1 MGSFLVKV
9 YGYMSAPAKPLAPT
23 PSSHLKASPSQGD
36 LLAAGDLVAGRYHV
50 EGLIGRGGMGEVYA
64 ARDIHAE
71 DRVALKLI
79 HPELLGSS
87 KTRSRFEREV
97 ELTRRIDH
105 PNVLK
110 VRDFLKVEPPGRE
123 SALVPC
129 VVMEFLEGPT
139 LADHLAERKA
149 PMSGEE
155 AKPIVCQIAAA
166 LSAAHN
172 AGVVH
177 RDLKP
182 DNVFLVPDRKNGGL
196 RAVLTDFGV
205 ARADR
210 SRSSS
215 SAEDSQSFTASNVL
229 VGTPDYMAPEQLEL
243 EKASP
248 LSDLYSLGL
257 VFFEMVTGR
266 LPFQARNKLEAV
278 FQRVRE
284 PAPSPR
290 SIRPEVDEDC
300 DRVIQRCLQRDPADR
315 YSHARELIREL
326 DGDQSGWLTREPV
339 YQRRRMGA
347 VAVGL
352 LLFLLVVALVVIY
365 AT

>member
-1 MGSFLVKV
+1 
-9 YGYMSAPAKPLAPT
+9 MSASVTPA
-23 PSSHLKASPSQGD
+23 PSKGD

-64 ARDIHAE
+64 ARDISAE

-110 VRDFLKVEPPGRE
+110 VRDFLKVEPPGHE
-123 SALVPC
+123 NAQVPC

-149 PMSGEE
+149 PMPSEE

-166 LSAAHN
+166 LAAAHR

-182 DNVFLVPDRKNGGL
+182 DNIFLVPDRKTGVL

-205 ARADR
+205 ARSDR
-210 SRSSS
+210 GRSNKNG
-215 SAEDSQSFTASNVL
+215 EDSQTFTASNVL
-229 VGTPDYMAPEQLEL
+229 IGTPDYMAPEQLEL
-243 EKASP
+243 EKASA

-266 LPFQARNKLEAV
+266 LPFQSKNRLEAV
-278 FQRVRE
+278 FQRVKE
-284 PAPSPR
+284 PAPPPR
-290 SIRPEVDEDC
+290 SIRPEIAEDC
-300 DRVIQRCLQRDPADR
+300 DRVIQRCLQREPNDR
-315 YSHARELIREL
+315 FASAQEIIREL
-326 DGDQSGWLTREPV
+326 DGDQSGWLERDPQGEK
-339 YQRRRMGA
+339 RRLFAIGIG
-347 VAVGL
+347 VVL
-352 LLFLLVVALVVIY
+352 LILVIVLVLLY
-365 AT
+365 AS

>member
-1 MGSFLVKV
+1 
-9 YGYMSAPAKPLAPT
+9 MSAPVNP
-23 PSSHLKASPSQGD
+23 SPSQGD

-64 ARDIHAE
+64 ARDVSAE

-110 VRDFLKVEPPGRE
+110 VRDFLKVEPPGHE
-123 SALVPC
+123 NAQVPC
-129 VVMEFLEGPT
+129 LVMEFLEGPT
-139 LADHLAERKA
+139 LADHLNERKG
-149 PMSGEE
+149 PMSSEE
-155 AKPIVCQIAAA
+155 ARPIVCQIAAA
-166 LSAAHN
+166 LSAAHR

-182 DNVFLVPDRKNGGL
+182 DNVFLVPDRKTGGL

-210 SRSSS
+210 ARKDGGSSKNS
-215 SAEDSQSFTASNVL
+215 DDSQTFTASNVL
-229 VGTPDYMAPEQLEL
+229 IGTPDYMAPEQLEL
-243 EKASP
+243 EKAGP

-266 LPFQARNKLEAV
+266 LPFQSKNRLEAV
-278 FQRVRE
+278 FQRVKE

-290 SIRPEVDEDC
+290 SIRPEIDEDC
-300 DRVIQRCLQRDPADR
+300 DRVIQRCLQREPADR
-315 YSHARELIREL
+315 YTNAQEIIREL
-326 DGDQSGWLTREPV
+326 DGDQSGWLARDPAV
-339 YQRRRMGA
+339 DRRRLGA
-347 VAVGL
+347 IATGIFL
-352 LLFLLVVALVVIY
+352 LLLVIALVLLY

>member
-1 MGSFLVKV
+1 
-9 YGYMSAPAKPLAPT
+9 MSAPVTL
-23 PSSHLKASPSQGD
+23 SPSKGD

-64 ARDIHAE
+64 ARDVSAE

-110 VRDFLKVEPPGRE
+110 VRDFLKVEPPGHE
-123 SALVPC
+123 NDQVPC
-129 VVMEFLEGPT
+129 LVMEFLEGPT
-139 LADHLAERKA
+139 LADHLNERKG
-149 PMSGEE
+149 PMACEE
-155 AKPIVCQIAAA
+155 ARPIICQIAAA
-166 LSAAHN
+166 LSAAHR

-182 DNVFLVPDRKNGGL
+182 DNVFLVPDRKTGVL
-196 RAVLTDFGV
+196 RAVLSDFGV

-210 SRSSS
+210 ARSTGGSS
-215 SAEDSQSFTASNVL
+215 KNSDDSQTFTASNVL
-229 VGTPDYMAPEQLEL
+229 IGTPDYMAPEQLEL
-243 EKASP
+243 EKAGP

-266 LPFQARNKLEAV
+266 LPFQSKNKLEAV
-278 FQRVRE
+278 FQRVKE

-300 DRVIQRCLQRDPADR
+300 DRVIQRCLQREPGDR
-315 YSHARELIREL
+315 YTNAQEIIREL
-326 DGDQSGWLTREPV
+326 DGDQSGWLARDPEID
-339 YQRRRMGA
+339 RRRLAA
-347 VAVGL
+347 VATGIFL
-352 LLFLLVVALVVIY
+352 LLLVIVLVLIY

>member
-1 MGSFLVKV
+1 
-9 YGYMSAPAKPLAPT
+9 MSAPV
-23 PSSHLKASPSQGD
+23 SSSPSKGD

-64 ARDIHAE
+64 ARDVSAE

-123 SALVPC
+123 NAHVPC

-149 PMSGEE
+149 PMSSDE

-166 LSAAHN
+166 LAAAHR

-182 DNVFLVPDRKNGGL
+182 DNVFLVPDRKTGAL

-205 ARADR
+205 ARSDR
-210 SRSSS
+210 SRS
-215 SAEDSQSFTASNVL
+215 ANNEDSQSFTASNVL
-229 VGTPDYMAPEQLEL
+229 IGTPDYMAPEQLEL

-266 LPFQARNKLEAV
+266 LPFQSKNRLEAV
-278 FQRVRE
+278 FQRVKE
-284 PAPSPR
+284 PAPPPR
-290 SIRPEVDEDC
+290 SIRPEVSEDC
-300 DRVIQRCLQRDPADR
+300 DRVIQRCLQRDPSDR
-315 YSHARELIREL
+315 FTNAQEIIREL
-326 DGDQSGWLTREPV
+326 DGDQSGWLTRDPD
-339 YQRRRMGA
+339 YDRRRIKA
-347 VAVGL
+347 VAIGVGL
-352 LLFLLVVALVVIY
+352 LLLVIALVYLY
-365 AT
+365 AS

>member
-1 MGSFLVKV
+1 MVA
-9 YGYMSAPAKPLAPT
+9 MSVPVT
-23 PSSHLKASPSQGD
+23 PSPSKGD

-64 ARDIHAE
+64 ARDVSAE

-110 VRDFLKVEPPGRE
+110 VRDFLKVEPPGHE
-123 SALVPC
+123 NAQVPC
-129 VVMEFLEGPT
+129 LVMEFLEGPT
-139 LADHLAERKA
+139 LADHLNERKV
-149 PMSGEE
+149 PMASDE
-155 AKPIVCQIAAA
+155 ARPIVCQIAAA
-166 LSAAHN
+166 LSAAHRS
-172 AGVVH
+172 GVVH

-182 DNVFLVPDRKNGGL
+182 DNVFLVPDRKTGAL

-210 SRSSS
+210 ARPSGGSGK
-215 SAEDSQSFTASNVL
+215 SADDSQTFTASNVL
-229 VGTPDYMAPEQLEL
+229 IGTPDYMAPEQLEL
-243 EKASP
+243 EKAGP

-266 LPFQARNKLEAV
+266 LPFQSKNRLEAV
-278 FQRVRE
+278 FQRVKE

-290 SIRPEVDEDC
+290 SINPAVDEDC
-300 DRVIQRCLQRDPADR
+300 DRVIQRCLQREPGDR
-315 YSHARELIREL
+315 YTNAQEIIREL
-326 DGDQSGWLTREPV
+326 DGDQSGWLSRDPALD
-339 YQRRRMGA
+339 RRRMAAIATG
-347 VAVGL
+347 VVL
-352 LLFLLVVALVVIY
+352 LLLVIALVAIY

>member
-1 MGSFLVKV
+1 MVA
-9 YGYMSAPAKPLAPT
+9 MSAPA
-23 PSSHLKASPSQGD
+23 SSSPSKGD

-64 ARDIHAE
+64 ARDVSAE

-110 VRDFLKVEPPGRE
+110 VRDFLKVEPPGHE
-123 SALVPC
+123 NAQVPC
-129 VVMEFLEGPT
+129 LVMEFLEGPT
-139 LADHLAERKA
+139 LADHLGERKA
-149 PMSGEE
+149 PMSCDE

-166 LSAAHN
+166 LSAAHRS
-172 AGVVH
+172 GVVH

-182 DNVFLVPDRKNGGL
+182 DNIFLVPDRKTGGL

-205 ARADR
+205 ARSDRGRNTKNAD
-210 SRSSS
+210 
-215 SAEDSQSFTASNVL
+215 DSQSFTASNVL
-229 VGTPDYMAPEQLEL
+229 IGTPDYMAPEQLEL

-257 VFFEMVTGR
+257 VFFEMITGR
-266 LPFQARNKLEAV
+266 LPFQSKNRLEAV
-278 FQRVRE
+278 FQRVKE
-284 PAPSPR
+284 PAPPPR
-290 SIRPEVDEDC
+290 SIRPEIGEDC

-315 YSHARELIREL
+315 YTSAQEIIREL
-326 DGDQSGWLTREPV
+326 DGDQSGWLARDPV
-339 YQRRRMGA
+339 HERRRFGMI
-347 VAVGL
+347 AVGVFL
-352 LLFLLVVALVVIY
+352 LLLVIALVVLY

>member
-1 MGSFLVKV
+1 
-9 YGYMSAPAKPLAPT
+9 MSASANP
-23 PSSHLKASPSQGD
+23 SPSKGD

-64 ARDIHAE
+64 ARDTSAE

-79 HPELLGSS
+79 HPELLGST

-110 VRDFLKVEPPGRE
+110 LRDFLKVEPPGRG
-123 SALVPC
+123 SAMVPC
-129 VVMEFLEGPT
+129 MVMEFLEGPT
-139 LADHLAERKA
+139 LADHLAERKS
-149 PMSGEE
+149 PMSSDE
-155 AKPIVCQIAAA
+155 AKPIICQIAAA
-166 LSAAHN
+166 LAAAHR

-210 SRSSS
+210 SRGVND
-215 SAEDSQSFTASNVL
+215 DSQSFTASNVL
-229 VGTPDYMAPEQLEL
+229 IGTPDYMAPEQLEL
-243 EKASP
+243 EKANA

-257 VFFEMVTGR
+257 VFFEMVTGQ
-266 LPFQARNKLEAV
+266 LPFSSKNRLEAV

-284 PAPSPR
+284 PAPPPR
-290 SIRPEVDEDC
+290 SIRPDVAEDC
-300 DRVIQRCLQRDPADR
+300 DRVIQRCLQRDPGDR
-315 YSHARELIREL
+315 FTNAQEIIREL
-326 DGDQSGWLTREPV
+326 DGDQSGWLSRDTS
-339 YQRRRMGA
+339 YDRRHLGAIAMG
-347 VAVGL
+347 VL
-352 LLFLLVVALVVIY
+352 LVLLVVALVLLY

>member
-1 MGSFLVKV
+1 MVA
-9 YGYMSAPAKPLAPT
+9 MSSPVNP
-23 PSSHLKASPSQGD
+23 SPSKGD

-50 EGLIGRGGMGEVYA
+50 EALIGRGGMGEVYA
-64 ARDIHAE
+64 ARDVSAE
-71 DRVALKLI
+71 DRVALKLV

-110 VRDFLKVEPPGRE
+110 VRDFLKVEPPGHE
-123 SALVPC
+123 NAQVPC
-129 VVMEFLEGPT
+129 LVMEFLEGPT
-139 LADHLAERKA
+139 LADHLNERKG
-149 PMSGEE
+149 PMSSDE
-155 AKPIVCQIAAA
+155 ARPIVCQIAAA
-166 LSAAHN
+166 LSAAHR

-182 DNVFLVPDRKNGGL
+182 DNVFLVPDRKTGAL

-210 SRSSS
+210 ARSGTGGGGGGGKNS
-215 SAEDSQSFTASNVL
+215 EDSQTFTASNVL
-229 VGTPDYMAPEQLEL
+229 IGTPDYMAPEQLEL
-243 EKASP
+243 EKAGP

-257 VFFEMVTGR
+257 VFFEMLTGR
-266 LPFQARNKLEAV
+266 LPFQSKNRLEAV
-278 FQRVRE
+278 FQRVKE

-290 SIRPEVDEDC
+290 TINPRIDEDC
-300 DRVIQRCLQRDPADR
+300 DRVIQRLLQREPGDR
-315 YSHARELIREL
+315 YTNAQEVIREL
-326 DGDQSGWLTREPV
+326 DGDQSGWLSRDPAV
-339 YQRRRMGA
+339 DRRRLA
-347 VAVGL
+347 AIATAIFL
-352 LLFLLVVALVVIY
+352 LLLVIALVVIY